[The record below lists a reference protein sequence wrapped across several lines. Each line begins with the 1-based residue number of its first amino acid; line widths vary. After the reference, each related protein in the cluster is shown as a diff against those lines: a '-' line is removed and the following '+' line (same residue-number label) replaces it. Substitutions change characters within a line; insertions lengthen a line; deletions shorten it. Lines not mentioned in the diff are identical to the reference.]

1 MDGARFVLLAGGIC
15 KTVRNGPEFFST
27 VAGHVAAAESI
38 CMNLH
43 LLDKV
48 LYGGITISKVF
59 YEFAH
64 HG

>member
-1 MDGARFVLLAGGIC
+1 M
-15 KTVRNGPEFFST
+15 GPSSSQPLQ
-27 VAGHVAAAESI
+27 GHVAAAESI

-48 LYGGITISKVF
+48 LYGGITISKVL

-64 HG
+64 HGQGFVPMVQLPLFYLR